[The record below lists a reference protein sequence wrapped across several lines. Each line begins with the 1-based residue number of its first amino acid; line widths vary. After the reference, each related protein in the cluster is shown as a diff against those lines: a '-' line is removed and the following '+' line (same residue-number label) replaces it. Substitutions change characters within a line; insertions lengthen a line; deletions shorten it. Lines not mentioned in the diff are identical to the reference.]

1 MATQPR
7 PRTLMLQ
14 RGAFDDLE
22 QVMPVME
29 AAFDPCFGE
38 AWSKSQCGGIL
49 PMRGV
54 ELWLARTSDD
64 ATLGFAL
71 WRTIADDSELLLLG
85 VDPAAQ
91 GNGVGSALLGHF
103 LDRARREG
111 ARRLHLEVRDG
122 NAAVGLYE
130 KAGFHL
136 AGRRRDYYRG
146 CDEERHDALTY
157 SLYIE

>member
-1 MATQPR
+1 MASQPR
-7 PRTLMLQ
+7 PRELLLQ
-14 RGAFDDLE
+14 RGCFDDLD
-22 QVMPVME
+22 QVMPIME

-38 AWSKSQCGGIL
+38 AWSRSQCGGIL

-54 ELWLARTSDD
+54 EMWLART
-64 ATLGFAL
+64 AGGTALGFAL
-71 WRTIADDSELLLLG
+71 WRTIAGDSELLLLG
-85 VDPAAQ
+85 VDPTAQ
-91 GNGVGSALLGHF
+91 GHGIGSALLAQF
-103 LDRARREG
+103 LVQAKQEG

-136 AGRRRDYYRG
+136 AGRRCDYYRG
-146 CDEERHDALTY
+146 CDNERHDALTY